1 MSEGSERGVLTD
13 LKVEVTWRC
22 PLNCLHCSSEGSV
35 NATEQLDLSL
45 LLRLIRE
52 FSQSGGK
59 RISISGGEPLCYES
73 LASVLDTCHKV
84 GLSTTL
90 YSTGLSLHNGN
101 IHPIDAALVEIIKQ
115 NKVRFIISL
124 HGACAETHDKLTGVP
139 GSFEATIQAVKELIA
154 VDVAVE
160 AHVVPMRVNY
170 NELSLVA
177 ELLAS
182 LGILKIS
189 WLRFVPQ
196 GRGLRNRKSLQLNQ
210 ECLGQ
215 LGEVRR
221 DLVQSLPQVNIR
233 MGSPFNV
240 LCPENPVRCEAGRS
254 ILTIRP
260 DGSIAP
266 CDAFKRFVTTDPFGS
281 LLSHSLQRVW
291 EDSYT
296 LNAIRGLHS
305 EHYKSTCATCRLYEV
320 CRSGCLAQ
328 KAIAEGKLSNGPDPE
343 CLLQGFRQR

>member
-1 MSEGSERGVLTD
+1 MSEGSELGMLTD
-13 LKVEVTWRC
+13 LKVEITWRC
-22 PLNCLHCSSEGSV
+22 PLNCLHCSSEGSM
-35 NATEQLDLSL
+35 NATEQLDLAL
-45 LLRLIRE
+45 LLRFIYE
-52 FSQSGGK
+52 FAESGGK

-73 LASVLDTCHKV
+73 LASILDTCYKA

-101 IHPIDAALVEIIKQ
+101 IQPIDDGLVKVIKQ
-115 NKVRFIISL
+115 NDVRFISSL
-124 HGACAETHDKLTGVP
+124 HGAYAETHDKLTGVT
-139 GSFEATIQAVKELIA
+139 GSFEVTLQAIKKLIA

-170 NELSLVA
+170 DELGIIA

-182 LGILKIS
+182 LGVLRIS

-196 GRGLRNRKSLQLNQ
+196 GRGWHNRKSLQLDKGY
-210 ECLGQ
+210 LSQ
-215 LGEVRR
+215 LGEIRR
-221 DLVQSLPQVNIR
+221 GLAQSLPQVNVR

-266 CDAFKRFVTTDPFGS
+266 CDAFKRFITADPFGS
-281 LLSHSLQRVW
+281 LLLHPLKRVW
-291 EDSYT
+291 KDSYT
-296 LNAIRGLHS
+296 LNAIRRLHS
-305 EHYKSTCATCRLYEV
+305 EHYKSTCASCKFYEV
-320 CRSGCLAQ
+320 CKSGCLAQ
-328 KAIAEGKLSNGPDPE
+328 KAIVEGKLSNGPDPE
-343 CLLQGFRQR
+343 CLLRGFR